1 MSVLDIVFIFM
12 CLGILASLII
22 QIIKI
27 EPLVSDINNIRIRL
41 DGIDEKTDKDKDH
54 TDLRISRI
62 NRIMD
67 SNVSGYE
74 RYGEAIKQNTDKI
87 NILVDRVNK
96 ITELR
101 KTLYDYVDTKAAA
114 DAAAAAYAADVAA
127 DAKAYDAREMIN
139 D

>member
-12 CLGILASLII
+12 CLGILAGLII

-27 EPLVSDINNIRIRL
+27 EPLVSDINNMRIRV
-41 DGIDEKTDKDKDH
+41 DKIDKKIDKNKDH

-62 NRIMD
+62 NRIID

-74 RYGEAIKQNTDKI
+74 QYGEAIKQNTDKI

-96 ITELR
+96 IIKGEGR
-101 KTLYDYVDTKAAA
+101 NEDS
-114 DAAAAAYAADVAA
+114 
-127 DAKAYDAREMIN
+127 RI
-139 D
+139 

>member
-1 MSVLDIVFIFM
+1 MSLVDIVFIFM

-27 EPLVSDINNIRIRL
+27 EPLITDIKTIKNRL
-41 DGIDEKTDKDKDH
+41 AAIDEKIEKNKDH

-96 ITELR
+96 ITEG
-101 KTLYDYVDTKAAA
+101 K
-114 DAAAAAYAADVAA
+114 
-127 DAKAYDAREMIN
+127 
-139 D
+139 